1 MKTIDFT
8 KDIERLEREI
18 QYLYIDYKRML
29 SQYQA
34 FNEISAVRLKIKHAE
49 ESLRLKR
56 RMLYVSLN

>member
-1 MKTIDFT
+1 MKTVNFS
-8 KDIERLEREI
+8 KDIERLEKEI
-18 QYLYIDYKRML
+18 QYLHIDYQRML

-34 FNEISAVRLKIKHAE
+34 FKEISTVRLKIKQAE